1 MMKIGVHLSII
12 YTDEHLIE
20 LRVVASNGLFAGQ
33 ADVYADSEAPAE
45 FAGVLRGF
53 PSSHGDT
60 REFELGSFD
69 TEFAGGGAGFRF
81 FCLDSVGHASAEV
94 RLRGDPKVK
103 GGMSDTVL
111 LHIPVEA
118 AAIDSFVAQL
128 TRMAAVVGQVALLEA
143 AG

>member
-1 MMKIGVHLSII
+1 MKIGVHISII

-20 LRVVASNGLFAGQ
+20 LRFRASNGWFAGQ
-33 ADVYADSEAPAE
+33 ADVYADAEALAQ
-45 FAGVLRGF
+45 FAGVLCGF
-53 PSSHGDT
+53 PQSQEDT

-69 TEFAGGGAGFRF
+69 AAFAGGGAGLRF

-94 RLRGDPKVK
+94 RLRSDPKVK
-103 GGMSDTVL
+103 GGASDTVL

-128 TRMAAVVGQVALLEA
+128 ERMAAVVGQDALLEA
-143 AG
+143 AA